1 MKTKFLFSLF
11 LLVFFLGCSGY
22 EFTYSKD
29 PKIKEVEKK
38 VVFVVAGNDTTLAKI
53 KLIET
58 FGRSEN
64 DPIFF
69 LNVDITK
76 TNTPIVIE
84 KDATVSKSEIEHS
97 IKYSFG
103 KLESGC
109 EIFAKNISTKSTY
122 SSSSSGYSFST
133 DLSEEKIIVNNLV
146 QNIDELLDYIISFQE
161 PLDC

>member
-58 FGRSEN
+58 S
-64 DPIFF
+64 
-69 LNVDITK
+69 
-76 TNTPIVIE
+76 
-84 KDATVSKSEIEHS
+84 
-97 IKYSFG
+97 
-103 KLESGC
+103 
-109 EIFAKNISTKSTY
+109 
-122 SSSSSGYSFST
+122 
-133 DLSEEKIIVNNLV
+133 VN
-146 QNIDELLDYIISFQE
+146 E
-161 PLDC
+161 PLNANNKAKKLGGQFHCRQTRTMNFTNLSLR